1 MADAADA
8 ERTTAAD
15 AERMTAADAA
25 EASEAAAGR
34 GSRSTAVHR
43 GGGAK
48 GDITADF
55 ISFAKSKG
63 LTQG

>member
-1 MADAADA
+1 
-8 ERTTAAD
+8 
-15 AERMTAADAA
+15 MTVADAA

-63 LTQG
+63 LYAGLNLDGSYLSGRDNQ